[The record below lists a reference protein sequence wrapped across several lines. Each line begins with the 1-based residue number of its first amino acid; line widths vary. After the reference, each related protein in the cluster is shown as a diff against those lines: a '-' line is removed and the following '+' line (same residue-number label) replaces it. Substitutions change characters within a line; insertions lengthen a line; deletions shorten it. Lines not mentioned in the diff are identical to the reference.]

1 MTKRGHA
8 AVLGTIPLFDGLS
21 SRHLRRVRDIAEEAD
36 YMQGATIVKE
46 GTEADAFYVI
56 LSGIARVTQRGRKIN
71 QLMPGDYFGE
81 ISLLDGGTRTASV
94 NSDTPMT
101 LLIIQRKAFRN
112 LLAQEP
118 AITLSLLAEL
128 AKMVRRTERSL
139 AS

>member
-1 MTKRGHA
+1 MAKRIES
-8 AVLGTIPLFDGLS
+8 VLANVSLFDGLS
-21 SRHLRRVRDIAEEAD
+21 KRHLRRVGDIAEQAD

-56 LSGIARVTQRGRKIN
+56 LSGIARVSLRGRKIN

-81 ISLLDGGTRTASV
+81 ISLIDGGTRTASV
-94 NSDTPMT
+94 ISDTPMT
-101 LLIIQRKAFRN
+101 LLIIHRKAFRK

-118 AITLSLLAEL
+118 AITISLLGEL

>member
-1 MTKRGHA
+1 MAKRGIE
-8 AVLGTIPLFDGLS
+8 AVLGTVPLFDGLS
-21 SRHLRRVRDIAEEAD
+21 TRHLRRVRDIAEQAD

-56 LSGIARVTQRGRKIN
+56 LAGIARVSQKGRKIN

-94 NSDTPMT
+94 TSDTPMT
-101 LLIIQRKAFRN
+101 LLIIHRNAFRK
-112 LLAQEP
+112 LLGQEP
-118 AITLSLLAEL
+118 AISLSLLAEL

>member
-1 MTKRGHA
+1 M
-8 AVLGTIPLFDGLS
+8 LGTIPLFDGLS

-56 LSGIARVTQRGRKIN
+56 VSGIARVTQRGRKIN